1 MITKTFVRRCLLL
14 GALLAGSAGCYTT
27 RVHTGLPGA
36 GPSLMASD
44 RWHHTIVAG
53 IAEISDPVDLETACP
68 GGWSTI
74 NEEYSFLNGLVGGV
88 TWGIYTPRTYTV
100 ICGSGGGAPA
110 PGWGAPGAPP
120 PGAGWGAPP
129 PGAPPAPTAP
139 PPPK

>member
-1 MITKTFVRRCLLL
+1 MSNHTFAGRCVRRCLLL

-36 GPSLMASD
+36 TPSLMATD

-53 IAEISDPVDLETACP
+53 MAEISDPVDLDTDCP

-74 NEEYSFLNGLVGGV
+74 NEEYSFLNGLVGGL

-100 ICGSGGGAPA
+100 ICGSGGTA

-120 PGAGWGAPP
+120 PAAGWGAPP
-129 PGAPPAPTAP
+129 PGAPPAPP